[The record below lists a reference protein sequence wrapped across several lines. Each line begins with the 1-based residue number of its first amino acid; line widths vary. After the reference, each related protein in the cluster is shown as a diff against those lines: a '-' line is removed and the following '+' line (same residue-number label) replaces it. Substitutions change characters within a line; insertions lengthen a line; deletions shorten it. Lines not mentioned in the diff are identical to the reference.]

1 MNPFLT
7 KSFPATVNGDNV
19 IAFTDA
25 KNYKTSLVE
34 HNLGSLASWYY
45 EDPDKN
51 HLGLLNLF
59 SNIANYPVP
68 MYMGMINNGATIS
81 VNGIGA
87 SFRYD
92 LPVTKTFAVVT
103 AEDTSTHHL
112 KPGIDGSLFDI
123 VLNTSE
129 FTAYDVITYDAANG
143 CNILISGEIPSKT
156 EGDLTRYWGRV
167 IGGKAKYFPKEK
179 LRPGIRYWKI
189 GHALGEYSTSSLRYL
204 ELTRPVP

>member
-81 VNGIGA
+81 VNGIELL
-87 SFRYD
+87 SVMIYLLQR
-92 LPVTKTFAVVT
+92 
-103 AEDTSTHHL
+103 H
-112 KPGIDGSLFDI
+112 SL
-123 VLNTSE
+123 
-129 FTAYDVITYDAANG
+129 
-143 CNILISGEIPSKT
+143 
-156 EGDLTRYWGRV
+156 
-167 IGGKAKYFPKEK
+167 
-179 LRPGIRYWKI
+179 
-189 GHALGEYSTSSLRYL
+189 SLRL
-204 ELTRPVP
+204 RILQVII

>member
-68 MYMGMINNGATIS
+68 MYMGMINNGSPLTVLELLS
-81 VNGIGA
+81 VMI
-87 SFRYD
+87 FLLQR
-92 LPVTKTFAVVT
+92 
-103 AEDTSTHHL
+103 H
-112 KPGIDGSLFDI
+112 SLSLRLRI
-123 VLNTSE
+123 LQ
-129 FTAYDVITYDAANG
+129 VIT
-143 CNILISGEIPSKT
+143 
-156 EGDLTRYWGRV
+156 
-167 IGGKAKYFPKEK
+167 
-179 LRPGIRYWKI
+179 
-189 GHALGEYSTSSLRYL
+189 
-204 ELTRPVP
+204 

>member
-92 LPVTKTFAVVT
+92 LPVTK
-103 AEDTSTHHL
+103 H
-112 KPGIDGSLFDI
+112 SL
-123 VLNTSE
+123 
-129 FTAYDVITYDAANG
+129 
-143 CNILISGEIPSKT
+143 
-156 EGDLTRYWGRV
+156 
-167 IGGKAKYFPKEK
+167 
-179 LRPGIRYWKI
+179 
-189 GHALGEYSTSSLRYL
+189 SLRQRIHQV
-204 ELTRPVP
+204 TT